1 VRLLLLSDQETGVSR
16 VDRNQVAVLVA
27 SRAEVL
33 ACASKDLIVL
43 VTNECIECARESRR
57 ERSDDPA
64 LSVANVLFVQWHVPS
79 PPVLPAESR
88 KKVILGGKSSR
99 DGTPVINFVPLP
111 QLFPPDITFFR
122 SQVGRTGVRETFSL
136 AADHPTKDSTVEEL
150 IEAQRKLAVSAN
162 PMERIV
168 GSLCMAARLK
178 RSLAALPD
186 AAVGQL
192 MFDVVWNV
200 IDVFSPEM
208 AICQEA
214 TERLLEHQPGDQM
227 MTRVWERA
235 VFVGSLKDAE
245 ELVGANS
252 MKIASVLSLCS
263 EEIERKNPTI
273 HYTRVPIADAQPI
286 SAQEFDEIMGAID
299 HGLRRGD
306 LLIHCA
312 AGYSRSPILAAAWMH
327 RCGYINF
334 EAALKQIARV
344 RPTTDPS
351 PVLLKSIKEALT
363 R

>member
-1 VRLLLLSDQETGVSR
+1 M
-16 VDRNQVAVLVA
+16 
-27 SRAEVL
+27 
-33 ACASKDLIVL
+33 
-43 VTNECIECARESRR
+43 
-57 ERSDDPA
+57 
-64 LSVANVLFVQWHVPS
+64 
-79 PPVLPAESR
+79 
-88 KKVILGGKSSR
+88 
-99 DGTPVINFVPLP
+99 
-111 QLFPPDITFFR
+111 
-122 SQVGRTGVRETFSL
+122 